1 MPDYVEDQYRSVE
14 TIFDPLT
21 TPNTRLQGPL
31 VETIFDGPT
40 TRIFY
45 VAQWHG
51 IAPGWFVFGR
61 NEEYGGRLVKMVARP
76 DVPPRKYKHWN
87 GQLSRGWWKKC
98 DAQE

>member
-1 MPDYVEDQYRSVE
+1 VE
-14 TIFDPLT
+14 TIFEL
-21 TPNTRLQGPL
+21 GPDYKGR
-31 VETIFDGPT
+31 TYGPP
-40 TRIFY
+40 FY

-61 NEEYGGRLVKMVARP
+61 NEEYGGRCIKMVARP

-98 DAQE
+98 DAQEIADRLNDMDDKLVIGGK